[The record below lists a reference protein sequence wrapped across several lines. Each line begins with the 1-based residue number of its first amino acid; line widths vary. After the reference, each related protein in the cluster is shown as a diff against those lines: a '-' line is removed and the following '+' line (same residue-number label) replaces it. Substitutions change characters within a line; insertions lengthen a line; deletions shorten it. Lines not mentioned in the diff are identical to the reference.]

1 MELDLES
8 FFNLSNEQQEAIFLY
23 ATEKGNN
30 WKEQLA
36 SDWMRAAYNW
46 NHPDKSYLLQQVRN
60 QFGPRWLADV
70 CVPDAIKYE
79 ILLPERFKDFRL
91 YKLLEYYEVWDATS
105 ASKLIRFD
113 GQSEPHNYDS
123 AIAKRCCEA
132 QFAWM
137 EQEITT
143 PEQVTD
149 YYDSYSY
156 ARHVEGN

>member
-8 FFNLSNEQQEAIFLY
+8 FFKLSNEQQEAIFLY

-36 SDWMRAAYNW
+36 SDWMRAVYNW

-91 YKLLEYYEVWDATS
+91 YKLHR
-105 ASKLIRFD
+105 K
-113 GQSEPHNYDS
+113 
-123 AIAKRCCEA
+123 
-132 QFAWM
+132 
-137 EQEITT
+137 
-143 PEQVTD
+143 
-149 YYDSYSY
+149 
-156 ARHVEGN
+156 